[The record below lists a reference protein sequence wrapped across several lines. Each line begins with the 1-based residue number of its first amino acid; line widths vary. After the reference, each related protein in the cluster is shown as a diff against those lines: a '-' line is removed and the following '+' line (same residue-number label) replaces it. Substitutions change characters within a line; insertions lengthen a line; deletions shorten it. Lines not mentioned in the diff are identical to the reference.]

1 MSVFYR
7 SININCMPSCRP
19 HHFHH
24 FRPMMPMCMP
34 YYNSVFYGMGMLALG
49 QATGNA
55 LLSMMGLGNNNNVVY
70 QQPVYAQPMPVYQY
84 PQPVYQPV
92 MNYQGYPAGVDLTN
106 PLAMAGMVPAK
117 VTTTTIATPAAP
129 AVTSGLNTGYH
140 RTEAKVKKIDW
151 SKLNPFQ
158 KKKVKVSDKNKL
170 PELNQVGYNQKK
182 GMELAQDALS
192 HANSKSTGFCARS
205 VKESIARTGLGDYE
219 SGHAYQCADILSRN
233 PNFKEVKV
241 AAKDVDKLPAGCVIV
256 YPQGDSGY
264 SDQYGHVE
272 ISLGNGKAASDFVNR
287 NVKDSANA
295 RVFVPVA
302 A

>member
-7 SININCMPSCRP
+7 SINLSYMPSCRP

-24 FRPMMPMCMP
+24 CRPVMPMCMP
-34 YYNSVFYGMGMLALG
+34 YYNSVFYGMGMFSLG
-49 QATGNA
+49 YATGNA
-55 LLSMMGLGNNNNVVY
+55 LLSMMGLGNNNNIFYQQPAYVQPMQMMPYY
-70 QQPVYAQPMPVYQY
+70 QQPVYQAPVMTY
-84 PQPVYQPV
+84 PQF
-92 MNYQGYPAGVDLTN
+92 GVVTN
-106 PLAMAGMVPAK
+106 PVVTNPVATAP
-117 VTTTTIATPAAP
+117 VTTTATTT
-129 AVTSGLNTGYH
+129 TSSSTSLNTGYH
-140 RTEAKVKKIDW
+140 RTEAKVKQIDW
-151 SKLNPFQ
+151 SKLNPFK

-170 PELNQVGYNQKK
+170 PELNQVGYDQQK
-182 GMELAQDALS
+182 GMALAQDALS
-192 HANSKSTGFCARS
+192 HAGSKSTGYCAKS
-205 VKESIARTGLGDYE
+205 VKESIARSGLGAYE

-256 YPQGDSGY
+256 YPQGDAGY
-264 SDQYGHVE
+264 SNDYGHIE
-272 ISLGNGKAASDFVNR
+272 ISLGNGKAASDYVNR